1 MNLENIEIRQIE
13 EQDEKQIIDIC
24 YETGGENL
32 KKIFPNPYLF
42 GLLFCLYYVWYEKNN
57 CFVAVDNK
65 TGRVVGYIISS
76 LDTTEQ
82 RKKFKFHMSK
92 QLYENFRKL
101 KKRSMKSRIF
111 LHFIINRP
119 TTNNQKRI
127 LKEYPAHLHIDIV
140 PEFQRKG
147 IGKKLIEHL
156 EKYLKRMNIQG
167 YHLEVDPKNI
177 VGVSFYKKLRLE
189 LLNSNRFTLTFGK
202 KMV

>member
-1 MNLENIEIRQIE
+1 
-13 EQDEKQIIDIC
+13 
-24 YETGGENL
+24 
-32 KKIFPNPYLF
+32 
-42 GLLFCLYYVWYEKNN
+42 
-57 CFVAVDNK
+57 
-65 TGRVVGYIISS
+65 
-76 LDTTEQ
+76 
-82 RKKFKFHMSK
+82 
-92 QLYENFRKL
+92 
-101 KKRSMKSRIF
+101 MKSRIF

-202 KMV
+202 KWYKNRKEKEELFVLQGCMSCRKTSNRNTEGTSGNIVETYTITEINRLRIPTLFEIYCYLFFFR

>member
-82 RKKFKFHMSK
+82 RKKFKFHIC
-92 QLYENFRKL
+92 LNNF
-101 KKRSMKSRIF
+101 M
-111 LHFIINRP
+111 
-119 TTNNQKRI
+119 RI
-127 LKEYPAHLHIDIV
+127 LE
-140 PEFQRKG
+140 
-147 IGKKLIEHL
+147 
-156 EKYLKRMNIQG
+156 N
-167 YHLEVDPKNI
+167 
-177 VGVSFYKKLRLE
+177 
-189 LLNSNRFTLTFGK
+189 
-202 KMV
+202 